1 MSDHDGDG
9 TDPEPGTGKGGVI
22 PDGYAYTWN
31 VYAYD
36 ADAGVAMVL
45 SVDRDGVFDVFED
58 EAHSCEEEEEEGLSL
73 FGHPCEEEEEEGLSL
88 FEHSCEEEERDHPCG
103 ENEEGE
109 EVDFSILKSL
119 PELYIDSDS
128 AMVIASEMGG
138 DDFLDYYSGDEDSE
152 YSEWEVELYA
162 LHEYWAFPEQSP
174 SDVPV
179 MWVVRYHGISK
190 DMEGWTEMAEY
201 TIYMDMT
208 TGDTLL
214 TEWAY
219 PEEESY
225 EPEGILFS
233 EAVGMAQ
240 AMLDSMDI
248 GATILGGE
256 TFYGMGSGEDDYK
269 DEEDDK
275 DEERLF
281 FGDMNRGPSLVMSD
295 HDGDST
301 DQGSGQGNVSLDGSA
316 YLWNIYAYES
326 TLDSVIAMEI
336 GTEGVMKYYLM
347 GEKDMEGGVDFS
359 IMKPLPENFI
369 DSDQVFTMLVDY
381 GVSNMESLASILISE
396 IPENLQVDVSMGVK
410 IMHDYWNLPFDI
422 SPDLIP
428 VTWNM
433 FAHAVAFDSMGTVM
447 MQDSLSA
454 FMNAENGQLIY
465 SNKALTSLEEES
477 LIPEK
482 TVLNQNYPNP
492 FNPSTKITFELSIP
506 QYVQLDVYNTLGQK
520 VLTLVNDRME
530 SGYHSINLDATRLA
544 SGVYLYRLIAGNT
557 VFTKKMTL
565 IK

>member
-1 MSDHDGDG
+1 
-9 TDPEPGTGKGGVI
+9 
-22 PDGYAYTWN
+22 
-31 VYAYD
+31 
-36 ADAGVAMVL
+36 
-45 SVDRDGVFDVFED
+45 
-58 EAHSCEEEEEEGLSL
+58 
-73 FGHPCEEEEEEGLSL
+73 
-88 FEHSCEEEERDHPCG
+88 
-103 ENEEGE
+103 
-109 EVDFSILKSL
+109 
-119 PELYIDSDS
+119 
-128 AMVIASEMGG
+128 
-138 DDFLDYYSGDEDSE
+138 
-152 YSEWEVELYA
+152 
-162 LHEYWAFPEQSP
+162 
-174 SDVPV
+174 
-179 MWVVRYHGISK
+179 
-190 DMEGWTEMAEY
+190 
-201 TIYMDMT
+201 
-208 TGDTLL
+208 
-214 TEWAY
+214 
-219 PEEESY
+219 
-225 EPEGILFS
+225 
-233 EAVGMAQ
+233 
-240 AMLDSMDI
+240 
-248 GATILGGE
+248 
-256 TFYGMGSGEDDYK
+256 MGSGEDDYK

-347 GEKDMEGGVDFS
+347 GEEDMEGGVDFS

-369 DSDQVFTMLVDY
+369 DSDQVFTMLVEY

>member
-1 MSDHDGDG
+1 
-9 TDPEPGTGKGGVI
+9 
-22 PDGYAYTWN
+22 
-31 VYAYD
+31 
-36 ADAGVAMVL
+36 
-45 SVDRDGVFDVFED
+45 
-58 EAHSCEEEEEEGLSL
+58 
-73 FGHPCEEEEEEGLSL
+73 
-88 FEHSCEEEERDHPCG
+88 
-103 ENEEGE
+103 
-109 EVDFSILKSL
+109 
-119 PELYIDSDS
+119 
-128 AMVIASEMGG
+128 
-138 DDFLDYYSGDEDSE
+138 
-152 YSEWEVELYA
+152 
-162 LHEYWAFPEQSP
+162 
-174 SDVPV
+174 
-179 MWVVRYHGISK
+179 
-190 DMEGWTEMAEY
+190 
-201 TIYMDMT
+201 
-208 TGDTLL
+208 
-214 TEWAY
+214 
-219 PEEESY
+219 
-225 EPEGILFS
+225 
-233 EAVGMAQ
+233 
-240 AMLDSMDI
+240 
-248 GATILGGE
+248 
-256 TFYGMGSGEDDYK
+256 
-269 DEEDDK
+269 
-275 DEERLF
+275 
-281 FGDMNRGPSLVMSD
+281 MNRGPSLVMSD
-295 HDGDST
+295 HDGDGT

-347 GEKDMEGGVDFS
+347 GEEDMEGGVDFS

-381 GVSNMESLASILISE
+381 GVSNMESLASMLISE

>member
-9 TDPEPGTGKGGVI
+9 TDPEPGT
-22 PDGYAYTWN
+22 
-31 VYAYD
+31 
-36 ADAGVAMVL
+36 
-45 SVDRDGVFDVFED
+45 
-58 EAHSCEEEEEEGLSL
+58 
-73 FGHPCEEEEEEGLSL
+73 
-88 FEHSCEEEERDHPCG
+88 
-103 ENEEGE
+103 
-109 EVDFSILKSL
+109 
-119 PELYIDSDS
+119 
-128 AMVIASEMGG
+128 
-138 DDFLDYYSGDEDSE
+138 
-152 YSEWEVELYA
+152 
-162 LHEYWAFPEQSP
+162 
-174 SDVPV
+174 
-179 MWVVRYHGISK
+179 
-190 DMEGWTEMAEY
+190 
-201 TIYMDMT
+201 
-208 TGDTLL
+208 
-214 TEWAY
+214 
-219 PEEESY
+219 
-225 EPEGILFS
+225 
-233 EAVGMAQ
+233 
-240 AMLDSMDI
+240 
-248 GATILGGE
+248 
-256 TFYGMGSGEDDYK
+256 
-269 DEEDDK
+269 
-275 DEERLF
+275 
-281 FGDMNRGPSLVMSD
+281 
-295 HDGDST
+295 
-301 DQGSGQGNVSLDGSA
+301 GNVSLDGSA

-347 GEKDMEGGVDFS
+347 GEEDMEGGVDFS

-381 GVSNMESLASILISE
+381 GVSNMESLASMLISE

-544 SGVYLYRLIAGNT
+544 SGVYLYRLIAGNS